1 LSSIPLSNIEILH
14 QLKHFLVERART
26 SRRYIKLTNPP
37 YAISDLTILEFTD
50 EGHELNEVIQLLKSG
65 NSIGVISES
74 GMPGIADPGSKIVLL
89 AHKHNLQVRA
99 LVGPSSIFLA
109 LSSSGLNGQNFC
121 FNGYLP
127 IKENELIKSINQIEQ
142 RAYKNKETQI
152 FIETPYRNNRLFSN
166 LLKNLKDQTLLCIA
180 LDLTSSNEFVKTMSI
195 ANWKKESW
203 KFEKAP
209 AIFLIGI

>member
-180 LDLTSSNEFVKTMSI
+180 LDLTSSNEFVKPMSI

>member
-1 LSSIPLSNIEILH
+1 MSSIPLSNIEILH